1 MTTRQQAQELL
12 AQLSEDKLQEII
24 AILKKLT
31 SKECSDDELL
41 TEQDAERQQRLKAFE
56 DLKIA
61 REKLIAMNIDWE
73 AELKE
78 ALHEKYGV

>member
-12 AQLSEDKLQEII
+12 AHLSEDKLQEIF

>member
-1 MTTRQQAQELL
+1 MY
-12 AQLSEDKLQEII
+12 
-24 AILKKLT
+24 KLT
-31 SKECSDDELL
+31 ANVKSYDELPAKL
-41 TEQDAERQQRLKAFE
+41 EMERQQRLKAFE
-56 DLKIA
+56 DLRKA

>member
-12 AQLSEDKLQEII
+12 AQLSEDKLQEIF